1 MVYIMQILVLITCC
15 VAMNIVYAYPAE
27 QISSQSPRL
36 SDESEVE
43 IQLPLAEAALRNLY
57 RYERTLNRLRRA
69 VAELD
74 YEEAAADDMEL
85 AEINVF
91 RPLFRY
97 RAEIARQ
104 VKNPQQKP
112 QQFG

>member
-1 MVYIMQILVLITCC
+1 TLVLITCF
-15 VAMNIVYAYPAE
+15 VALHVVYAYPAE
-27 QISSQSPRL
+27 QISTQSQRL
-36 SDESEVE
+36 SAGSETDIE
-43 IQLPLAEAALRNLY
+43 LPLDAAVLRNLY
-57 RYERTLNRLRRA
+57 RYERTLKRLRRA
-69 VAELD
+69 VEELE
-74 YEEAAADDMEL
+74 YEDAAADDMEL

-104 VKNPQQKP
+104 VKNPKQQ

>member
-1 MVYIMQILVLITCC
+1 ILVLITCL
-15 VAMNIVYAYPAE
+15 VALSVVHAYPAE
-27 QISSQSPRL
+27 QISSQSQRL
-36 SDESEVE
+36 SAESE
-43 IQLPLAEAALRNLY
+43 ATALRNLY
-57 RYERTLNRLRRA
+57 KYERTLNRLRRA
-69 VAELD
+69 VEQLD
-74 YEEAAADDMEL
+74 YEEAADDLEL

-104 VKNPQQKP
+104 VKNPQQQ